1 MGEIMDYSLDLD
13 LLINTP
19 DKVHEVDMKTG
30 LSTMQGISDA
40 VRTIAETV
48 VTKNIPE
55 KKSPKNKIRTS
66 MKNTIFG
73 SYGLVFSLDA
83 YADAKESFHLIGKSV
98 IVELI
103 EYYLAEAL
111 DTDSKKLSLKA
122 EKIRDELGN
131 SSIELISILRGQM
144 LKDAHK
150 VTQHFGYSTN
160 LRYRIKKDK
169 IQTLQTFDENTY
181 ASLVPKENKQ
191 IQTLEVAITRF
202 NRFTGNGRLQVKGN
216 EDTQAFGFL
225 GYKTVENYLRKKV
238 ASNLSNNT
246 GLGDNQ
252 EMEFLKIECY
262 SYERRDGKVMKYMIK
277 KVL

>member
-1 MGEIMDYSLDLD
+1 MAISLDLI
-13 LLINTP
+13 INTP
-19 DKVHEVDMKTG
+19 PTVHQVDMKTG
-30 LSTMQGISDA
+30 LDTMQGISDA
-40 VRTIAETV
+40 VRTITETV
-48 VTKNIPE
+48 VNQKIPE
-55 KKSPKNKIRTS
+55 KKSSKNKIRTN

-73 SYGLVFSLDA
+73 SYGIVFSVDA
-83 YADAKESFHLIGKSV
+83 YDDAKELFNLIGKPV

-111 DTDSKKLSLKA
+111 DTNSKKLTPNA
-122 EKIRDELGN
+122 EKIRENLGN
-131 SSIELISILRGQM
+131 LSIELISVLRGNM

-150 VTQHFGYSTN
+150 ATQNFGYSTK
-160 LRYRIKKDK
+160 LRYRGSNDK
-169 IQTLQTFDENTY
+169 IRELQTFDEDTY
-181 ASLVPKENKQ
+181 ASLVPKENKH

-202 NRFTGNGRLQVKGN
+202 NRFTGNGRLQVKDG

-246 GLGDNQ
+246 GLSDNQ

-262 SYERRDGKVMKYMIK
+262 TYERRDGKVMKYMIK
-277 KVL
+277 KII

>member
-1 MGEIMDYSLDLD
+1 
-13 LLINTP
+13 
-19 DKVHEVDMKTG
+19 
-30 LSTMQGISDA
+30 MQGISDA
-40 VRTIAETV
+40 VRTITETIV
-48 VTKNIPE
+48 SKEVPE
-55 KKSPKNKIRTS
+55 RKTPKNKIRTS

-83 YADAKESFHLIGKSV
+83 YGDVKESFQLIGKSV

-111 DTDSKKLSLKA
+111 DSDSRKLSNKA
-122 EKIRDELGN
+122 EKLKDELGN
-131 SSIELISILRGQM
+131 SSIELISVLRGQM

-160 LRYRIKKDK
+160 LRYRRTKDK
-169 IQTLQTFDENTY
+169 IETLQKFDENTY
-181 ASLVPKENKQ
+181 ASLVPKENKK

-202 NRFTGNGRLQVKGN
+202 NRFTGNGRLQVKDN